1 MTTHYRA
8 CNLCE
13 ATCGIEIE
21 VRDGAIVSIR
31 GDREDPFSR
40 GHICPKAVALQ
51 DIYDDPD
58 RLQHPMR
65 RTKDGDWERIGWEA
79 AFDLTAKGIR
89 DIQSD
94 HGLDAVAVYL
104 GNPNVHNLGSLL
116 YGPPL
121 VRSLRT
127 RNCFS
132 ATSVD
137 QLPHHV
143 AATLMFGH
151 RLLLPVP
158 DIDRTQHLLMLGANP
173 AVSNGSMMTAPGIK
187 RRLEELNKR
196 GGRLVVIDPRRTET
210 ARIAD
215 QHHFIHPGTD
225 ALLLMALLQ
234 VIFDEGLERLGRVG
248 EFCDGL
254 ETVRSVVINFPP
266 EHIAPIVGIGA
277 EAIRSMA
284 REFATAPS
292 AVCYG
297 RLGVSTQ
304 IFGTLCQWLINVLNI
319 VTGNLDRP
327 GGAMF
332 TRPAVD
338 LVAST
343 GRGSLGRRSSR
354 VRGLPGFGGELPV
367 AALAE
372 EILTDGPGR
381 IRGMM
386 TVAGNPVLSTPNGVQ
401 LERALAKLDFMVS
414 IDFYLN
420 ETTRHSNIILP
431 PTSALEHDHYDLVF
445 NLLAVRNTAKYSPPL
460 FDPGPD
466 ARHDWQILAELHHR
480 LDRGPLAA
488 RWKRRLRAKL
498 GPRRIL
504 DLGLRFGPHGT
515 GLRPFASGLTLKRLE
530 KNPHG
535 LDLGP
540 LEPCLPERLRNRE
553 QRIELAPQAF
563 VDDLLRLKQES
574 ARISHQLP
582 AAAGDALHSAVLSR
596 LGVLDVPSSTPPRP
610 SGRNPHWAQHLA
622 TLATEPGEICGPNKD
637 PANASLLLI
646 GRRQIRSN
654 NSWMHNF
661 RRLMGGKDRCT
672 LLMHPDDASNLGLE
686 GSQQVAVV
694 SRTGRITARLQLSEE
709 MMPGVVSLP
718 HGWGHHRTGTRLAT
732 AEQHPGAS
740 LNDVTDD
747 RLVDPLCG
755 NAVLSGLPV
764 RIERAD
770 GWQVHDEG
778 YTERR

>member
-1 MTTHYRA
+1 MAHDEVTTHYRA

-21 VRDGAIVSIR
+21 VRNGAITSIR

-51 DIYDDPD
+51 DIHDDPD
-58 RLQHPMR
+58 RLRHPMR
-65 RTKDGDWERIGWEA
+65 RTRDGDWEPIEWET
-79 AFDLTAKGIR
+79 AFDLTAEGIR
-89 DIQSD
+89 KVQHD
-94 HGLDAVAVYL
+94 HGLDAVGVYL
-104 GNPNVHNLGSLL
+104 GNPNVHNWGSLL

-121 VRSLRT
+121 MRSLGT
-127 RNCFS
+127 SNLFS

-151 RLLLPVP
+151 KLLLPVP
-158 DIDRTQHLLMLGANP
+158 DIDRTQHLLVLGANP
-173 AVSNGSMMTAPGIK
+173 VVSNGSMMTAPGIK
-187 RRLEELNKR
+187 RRLEELKKR
-196 GGRLVVIDPRRTET
+196 GGRLVVIDPRRSET

-234 VIFDEGLERLGRVG
+234 VVFDEGLERLRRAG

-254 ETVRSVVINFPP
+254 ETVRSVVVDFPP
-266 EHIAPIVGIGA
+266 EHVAPIVGIGA
-277 EAIRSMA
+277 EAIRTMA
-284 REFATAPS
+284 REFATADS

-297 RLGVSTQ
+297 RIGVSTQ

-372 EILTDGPGR
+372 EILTDGPGQ
-381 IRGMM
+381 IRALM

-401 LERALAKLDFMVS
+401 LERALAELDFMVS
-414 IDFYLN
+414 IDYYLN
-420 ETTRHSNIILP
+420 ETTRHANIILP
-431 PTSALEHDHYDLVF
+431 PTTALEHDHYDLVF

-460 FDPGPD
+460 FDPDPA
-466 ARHDWQILAELHHR
+466 ARHDWQILAELHRR
-480 LDRGPLAA
+480 LDRGQLTA
-488 RWKRRLRAKL
+488 RWKRRLRSKL

-504 DLGLRFGPHGT
+504 DLGLRFGPHGA

-540 LEPCLPERLRNRE
+540 LEPCLPERLRTRE
-553 QRIELAPQAF
+553 QRIELSPQPF
-563 VDDLLRLKQES
+563 VDDVKRLEQ
-574 ARISHQLP
+574 QL
-582 AAAGDALHSAVLSR
+582 D
-596 LGVLDVPSSTPPRP
+596 
-610 SGRNPHWAQHLA
+610 
-622 TLATEPGEICGPNKD
+622 
-637 PANASLLLI
+637 ASLPGASLVLI
-646 GRRQIRSN
+646 GRRQLRSN

-672 LLMHPDDASNLGLE
+672 LLMHPDDASDQGLE
-686 GSQQVAVV
+686 DSQRVVVV
-694 SRTGRITARLQLSEE
+694 SRTGRIEAQLQLSDE
-709 MMPGVVSLP
+709 MMHGVVSLP
-718 HGWGHHRTGTRLAT
+718 HGWGHHRDGTRLPT
-732 AEQHPGAS
+732 AEQNPGAS
-740 LNDVTDD
+740 LNDVTDEQ
-747 RLVDPLCG
+747 LVDPLCG

-770 GWQVHDEG
+770 GRQVHDEG

>member
-1 MTTHYRA
+1 VAHDEVTTHYRA

-21 VRDGAIVSIR
+21 VRDGTIVSIR

-51 DIYDDPD
+51 DIHNDPD
-58 RLQHPMR
+58 RLRHPMR
-65 RTKDGDWERIGWEA
+65 RTGDGDWEPIDWET
-79 AFDLTAKGIR
+79 AFDLTAEGIR
-89 DIQSD
+89 KIQHD
-94 HGLDAVAVYL
+94 HGPDAVGVYL

-121 VRSLRT
+121 VRSLHT

-151 RLLLPVP
+151 KLLLPVP
-158 DIDRTQHLLMLGANP
+158 DIDRTQHLLVLGANP

-187 RRLEELNKR
+187 RRLEELKKR
-196 GGRLVVIDPRRTET
+196 GGRLVVIDPRRSET

-234 VIFDEGLERLGRVG
+234 VVFDEGLERLGRVG

-254 ETVRSVVINFPP
+254 ETVRSMVVDFPP
-266 EHIAPIVGIGA
+266 EHVAPIVGIGA
-277 EAIRSMA
+277 EAIRTMS
-284 REFATAPS
+284 REFATADS

-401 LERALAKLDFMVS
+401 LERALAGLDFMVS
-414 IDFYLN
+414 IDYYLN
-420 ETTRHSNIILP
+420 ETTRHANIILP

-445 NLLAVRNTAKYSPPL
+445 NLLAVRNTAKYSPTL

-466 ARHDWQILAELHHR
+466 ARHDWQILAELHRR
-480 LDRGPLAA
+480 LDRGQLTA

-504 DLGLRFGPHGT
+504 DLALRFGPHGT
-515 GLRPFASGLTLKRLE
+515 GLRPFGSGLTLKKLE

-540 LEPCLPERLRNRE
+540 LEPCLPEHLRTRE
-553 QRIELAPQAF
+553 RRIKLAPQVF
-563 VDDLLRLKQES
+563 VDDVLRLRQE
-574 ARISHQLP
+574 R
-582 AAAGDALHSAVLSR
+582 D
-596 LGVLDVPSSTPPRP
+596 
-610 SGRNPHWAQHLA
+610 
-622 TLATEPGEICGPNKD
+622 KD
-637 PANASLLLI
+637 PANASLMLI

-654 NSWMHNF
+654 NSWMHNY

-672 LLMHPDDASNLGLE
+672 LLMHPADASDLGLE
-686 GSQQVAVV
+686 GSQRVV
-694 SRTGRITARLQLSEE
+694 VISRTGRIAARLQLSEE
-709 MMPGVVSLP
+709 MMRGVVSLP
-718 HGWGHHRTGTRLAT
+718 HGWGHHRAGTRLPI
-732 AEQHPGAS
+732 AEQNPGAS
-740 LNDVTDD
+740 LNDVTDEQ
-747 RLVDPLCG
+747 LVDPLCG

-764 RIERAD
+764 RIERVD
-770 GWQVHDEG
+770 G
-778 YTERR
+778 RRQ

>member
-1 MTTHYRA
+1 MTHYRA

-13 ATCGIEIE
+13 AICGIEIE

-51 DIYDDPD
+51 DIYNDPD
-58 RLQHPMR
+58 RLRHPMR
-65 RTKDGDWERIGWEA
+65 RTKGGGWDRIGWDEA
-79 AFDLTAKGIR
+79 YDLTTQGIR
-89 DIQSD
+89 KVQRD
-94 HGLDAVAVYL
+94 HGLDAVGVYL
-104 GNPNVHNLGSLL
+104 GNPNVHNWGSLL

-121 VRSLRT
+121 LRCLGT

-151 RLLLPVP
+151 KLLLPVP
-158 DIDRTQHLLMLGANP
+158 DIDRTQHLLVLGANP
-173 AVSNGSMMTAPGIK
+173 VVSNGSMMTAPGIK
-187 RRLEELNKR
+187 RRLEELQRR

-215 QHHFIHPGTD
+215 RHHFIRPGTD

-234 VIFDEGLERLGRVG
+234 VVFDEGLENLDRLG

-254 ETVRSVVINFPP
+254 ETVRSVVVDFPP
-266 EHIAPIVGIGA
+266 EQVAPIVGIGA
-277 EAIRSMA
+277 EAIRTMA
-284 REFATAPS
+284 REFATADS

-297 RLGVSTQ
+297 RMGVSTQ
-304 IFGTLCQWLINVLNI
+304 IFGSLCQWLINVLNV

-372 EILTDGPGR
+372 EILTNGPSR
-381 IRGMM
+381 IRALM

-401 LERALAKLDFMVS
+401 LERAFAELDFMVA
-414 IDFYLN
+414 IDLYIN
-420 ETTRHSNIILP
+420 ETTRHANIILP
-431 PTSALEHDHYDLVF
+431 PTTALEHDHYDFVF

-466 ARHDWQILAELHHR
+466 ARHDWQILAELHRR
-480 LDRGPLAA
+480 LDRGSLTA
-488 RWKRRLRAKL
+488 RWKRRFKAML
-498 GPRRIL
+498 GPRRML
-504 DLGLRFGPHGT
+504 DVGLRFGPYGP
-515 GLRPFASGLTLKRLE
+515 GLRPFASGLTLRRLE

-535 LDLGP
+535 LDFGP
-540 LEPCLPERLRNRE
+540 LERCLPERLRTRE
-553 QRIELAPQAF
+553 RRIELAPQPF
-563 VDDLLRLKQES
+563 VDDVNRLKE
-574 ARISHQLP
+574 QLDASP
-582 AAAGDALHSAVLSR
+582 AG
-596 LGVLDVPSSTPPRP
+596 
-610 SGRNPHWAQHLA
+610 
-622 TLATEPGEICGPNKD
+622 
-637 PANASLLLI
+637 ASLMLI
-646 GRRQIRSN
+646 GRRQLRSN
-654 NSWMHNF
+654 NSWMHNY

-672 LLMHPDDASNLGLE
+672 LLMHPEDASDLGLE
-686 GSQQVAVV
+686 GSERVAVV
-694 SRTGRITARLQLSEE
+694 SRTGRIEAKLELSDE
-709 MMPGVVSLP
+709 MMRGVVSLP
-718 HGWGHHRTGTRLAT
+718 HGWGHHRTGTRMAT

-747 RLVDPLCG
+747 QQVDPLCG

-764 RIERAD
+764 RIERA
-770 GWQVHDEG
+770 GAERV
-778 YTERR
+778 TELCPDKSTD